1 MKNLKSVGICLCA
14 CVLVLGVSAG
24 AARAQEQNF
33 NAGKN
38 LELQYDVLKALSARF
53 VDSVKVDKLVET
65 GIHAMLRSLD
75 PYTQFIP
82 MEDQEAL
89 EMMTQST
96 YGGMG
101 SSIRKYPED
110 SLVTVIEPYKL
121 SPAAKS
127 GLEPGDKILY
137 IDGKDVKPLS
147 ADQSSK
153 MLRGTP
159 GTTVELD
166 LIKGRGGER
175 KKIIITREK
184 IHVPDI
190 AWYGMLENKVG
201 YIRLT
206 GFTAGGAQTTREAVI
221 DLKKKGAEKI
231 VLDLRSN
238 PGGLLDEAV
247 KTVSIFVPKGTKV
260 VTQKGRE
267 VSDVSIY
274 KTMEEPVDTLIPLMV
289 VVNSSSASSSEIVTG
304 AVQDLDRG
312 FVAGQR
318 TYGKGLVQGMAPLG
332 YDGVLKLTVAKY
344 YTPSGRCVQ
353 AIDYSNRRED
363 GSVGT
368 IPDSLKK
375 EFKTLVKG
383 RSVYDG
389 GGITPDSL
397 IKEDTF
403 ARVVYSVV
411 GNAITEDFA
420 IKYYKENPQIASP
433 AEFVIDDRIY
443 DQFVEYASKQDF
455 DFRSASLAELER
467 IIEDAKKEG
476 LYEDSKEL
484 FDSLKEK
491 LTVTKEEA
499 LRKNRKAI
507 SYFLGADIVAK
518 YYYTEGETEYS
529 IKGDSQLQQ
538 AIKVFLQLGK

>member
-1 MKNLKSVGICLCA
+1 ML
-14 CVLVLGVSAG
+14 LGAAAG

-38 LELQYDVLKALSARF
+38 LELQYDVLKALQSGF
-53 VDSVKVDKLVET
+53 VDSVKIDKLVET

-82 MEDQEAL
+82 MEEQETL

-101 SSIRKYPED
+101 STIRKYPED

-121 SPAAKS
+121 SPAAKA
-127 GLEPGDKILY
+127 GLEPGDKILL
-137 IDGKDVKPLS
+137 INGTDVKPLS
-147 ADQSSK
+147 ADQCSK

-159 GTTVELD
+159 GTTLD
-166 LIKGRGGER
+166 LELIKGRSGQ
-175 KKIIITREK
+175 KTKLTITREK

-206 GFTAGGAQTTREAVI
+206 GFTAGGAQTTRDAVV
-221 DLKKKGAEKI
+221 DLKKKGAESL

-260 VTQKGRE
+260 VTQKGRGE
-267 VSDVSIY
+267 SNVSIY
-274 KTMEEPVDTLIPLMV
+274 KTTEEPVDTLIPLMV
-289 VVNSSSASSSEIVTG
+289 LVNSSSASSSEIVTG
-304 AVQDLDRG
+304 AIQDLDRG
-312 FVAGQR
+312 FIAGQR

-332 YDGVLKLTVAKY
+332 YDAVLKLTVAKY

-375 EFKTLVKG
+375 EFKTLVKH

-397 IKEDTF
+397 IKEESY

-411 GNAITEDFA
+411 SNAITEDFA

-433 AEFVIDDRIY
+433 AEFEVDDRIY
-443 DQFVEYASKQDF
+443 DQFVEFASKQDF
-455 DFRSASLAELER
+455 DFRSASLAELEH

-484 FDSLKEK
+484 FDGLKDK

-507 SYFLGADIVAK
+507 SYFLGSDIVAK
-518 YYYTEGETEYS
+518 YYYTEGETEFS
-529 IKGDSQLQQ
+529 TRGDDQLQQ
-538 AIKVFLQLGK
+538 AVKVFLQLGK